1 MKQKLLH
8 ILLFFTLGS
17 SLQAQVKP
25 SLIESLNK
33 PNTWADSIL
42 QTLTIKEKVAQ
53 LFMVSAYSNK
63 DASHVLEIADLIN
76 KYGIGGITFFQGN
89 PVKQGEQTNF
99 YQALSKIPLIIGMD
113 AEWGVGMRLD
123 SVMNFPYQIALGAT
137 QEDHLIYEMGKE
149 VANQFNALEMHV
161 NFAPVV
167 DINNNPDNPVINV
180 RSFGQDKESVAR
192 KSLAYMKGM
201 QDNGIIACAKHFPGH
216 GNTDKDSHHEV
227 PTISGSKRELNSIE
241 LYPFKRLIREGIGG
255 VMVGHLSVPSIDKS
269 KQPASLSPLI
279 ATNLL
284 RKDLKFRGLTFTDGM
299 QMRAISSNYSAP
311 EANLLALLA
320 GNDILVFPVEI
331 EASIDTITSAVES
344 GRFPEKLLNEKCL
357 RVLKAKH
364 WLELNKRKNR
374 VDIDSIYER
383 LNTQSARQVRAKLVE
398 SAIVIA
404 FDNKKIIPLKN
415 IDTLKIA
422 YIEVG
427 NNKSDGFYSNAS
439 RYASIDKFIVN
450 QADSASYMGVLDT
463 LKNYNLVIVGY
474 LDIDQRRP
482 QRNFGMD
489 SIFCSYLAQ
498 VAGKIP
504 TIMSLFASPY
514 TMAKLVNLKQYASVV
529 IAHNSGA
536 DYQKAAAEA
545 IFGAIPVIGKTSVA
559 VPGIIAL
566 NSGIEKKQR
575 VRLKY
580 GNPEELDIP
589 NHYINTVDSIITSA
603 IQNQAMPGCQVLAAH
618 NGVIFYNKSFGY
630 HTYDNTQ
637 PVQLTD
643 LYDIASI
650 TKVVATLPIIMKM
663 VENKQINLNDQLGKH
678 IPNLPEDKQ
687 KLVIKDIL
695 LHQSGLK
702 PWLPLH
708 VSFLQST
715 FSAQPLLSIT
725 QTDSHPFKIYE
736 NTYINKFHTLD
747 TTLFRKEQSS
757 NFPLSVASGIFA
769 SKDVKYKTY
778 EIIDGSEM
786 LDKQYRYSD
795 LGYYYLQRIIEKDSS
810 SSLDI
815 IARNNLYKP
824 LEMKN
829 TSFLPLQQFEKER
842 IIPTEW
848 EYPFRHQLIQGYVH
862 DHGAAIIGGVAGHAG
877 VFSTSNDLAKIMQM
891 FLWKGAYGGQQIVS
905 PSMVETFTKSHN
917 NGNRRGLGFDKPEPD
932 EKKASPVCAEASLCS
947 FGHSGFTGTLV
958 WVDPTHQLVYIFLSN
973 RVCPDA
979 TNNTLAKTNI
989 RTDLLKVFINAIDEA
1004 NNGKHVK

>member
-25 SLIESLNK
+25 SLIECLNK

-42 QTLTIKEKVAQ
+42 QTLTTKEKVAQ

-137 QEDHLIYEMGKE
+137 QEDYLIYEMGKE

-422 YIEVG
+422 YVEVG

-463 LKNYNLVIVGY
+463 LKN
-474 LDIDQRRP
+474 
-482 QRNFGMD
+482 
-489 SIFCSYLAQ
+489 
-498 VAGKIP
+498 
-504 TIMSLFASPY
+504 
-514 TMAKLVNLKQYASVV
+514 
-529 IAHNSGA
+529 
-536 DYQKAAAEA
+536 
-545 IFGAIPVIGKTSVA
+545 
-559 VPGIIAL
+559 
-566 NSGIEKKQR
+566 
-575 VRLKY
+575 
-580 GNPEELDIP
+580 
-589 NHYINTVDSIITSA
+589 
-603 IQNQAMPGCQVLAAH
+603 
-618 NGVIFYNKSFGY
+618 
-630 HTYDNTQ
+630 
-637 PVQLTD
+637 
-643 LYDIASI
+643 
-650 TKVVATLPIIMKM
+650 
-663 VENKQINLNDQLGKH
+663 
-678 IPNLPEDKQ
+678 
-687 KLVIKDIL
+687 
-695 LHQSGLK
+695 
-702 PWLPLH
+702 
-708 VSFLQST
+708 
-715 FSAQPLLSIT
+715 
-725 QTDSHPFKIYE
+725 
-736 NTYINKFHTLD
+736 
-747 TTLFRKEQSS
+747 
-757 NFPLSVASGIFA
+757 
-769 SKDVKYKTY
+769 
-778 EIIDGSEM
+778 
-786 LDKQYRYSD
+786 
-795 LGYYYLQRIIEKDSS
+795 
-810 SSLDI
+810 
-815 IARNNLYKP
+815 
-824 LEMKN
+824 
-829 TSFLPLQQFEKER
+829 
-842 IIPTEW
+842 
-848 EYPFRHQLIQGYVH
+848 
-862 DHGAAIIGGVAGHAG
+862 
-877 VFSTSNDLAKIMQM
+877 
-891 FLWKGAYGGQQIVS
+891 
-905 PSMVETFTKSHN
+905 
-917 NGNRRGLGFDKPEPD
+917 
-932 EKKASPVCAEASLCS
+932 
-947 FGHSGFTGTLV
+947 
-958 WVDPTHQLVYIFLSN
+958 
-973 RVCPDA
+973 
-979 TNNTLAKTNI
+979 
-989 RTDLLKVFINAIDEA
+989 
-1004 NNGKHVK
+1004 